1 VENRISC
8 SWVIVLLVLFTFSIQ
23 AQTQEDVVTQQK
35 EASKCLFMKKKAKK
49 NHLKSPDLSLM
60 FTKEIILSNLNEPLN
75 SINGKEGYKLK
86 HLLFEYWKKELQDK
100 NDSTSSVKVDF
111 ETQEVSYLIDKV
123 ESKTVKEVVSITLQV
138 KDEKGAEYATL
149 IFCMQDIKFI
159 LETNTVIFEGKTIT
173 LWEYFQKV
181 SFQTKDISL
190 TKLENDNFPCYFK

>member
-1 VENRISC
+1 MENRISS
-8 SWVIVLLVLFTFSIQ
+8 SWIIVLLTLFTFSIH
-23 AQTQEDVVTQQK
+23 AQTQEDVETQQQ
-35 EASKCLFMKKKAKK
+35 EVSKRLFMKKKAKK

-60 FTKEIILSNLNEPLN
+60 FTKEVLLSKENEPLN

-149 IFCMQDIKFI
+149 IFCLQDIKEI
-159 LETNTVIFEGKTIT
+159 LEVNTVIYEGKTLT
-173 LWEYFQKV
+173 LWEYIQNTTFQ
-181 SFQTKDISL
+181 SKDL
-190 TKLENDNFPCYFK
+190 YLVKLDKDSYPCYFK

>member
-1 VENRISC
+1 VKNRISS
-8 SWVIVLLVLFTFSIQ
+8 SWIIVLLTLFTFSIQ

-35 EASKCLFMKKKAKK
+35 EASKCFIKKKKAKK
-49 NHLKSPDLSLM
+49 NQLKSPDLSLM
-60 FTKEIILSNLNEPLN
+60 FTKEIILSNVNDPLN

-86 HLLFEYWKKELQDK
+86 HLLFDYWKKELQDK

-149 IFCMQDIKFI
+149 IFCMQDIKSI
-159 LETNTVIFEGKTIT
+159 LEKNTVIFEGKTIT
-173 LWEYFQKV
+173 LWEYFQNV

>member
-1 VENRISC
+1 MENRISS
-8 SWVIVLLVLFTFSIQ
+8 SWIIVLLTLFTFSIH
-23 AQTQEDVVTQQK
+23 AQTQEDVETQQQ
-35 EASKCLFMKKKAKK
+35 EVSKRLFMKKKAKK

-60 FTKEIILSNLNEPLN
+60 FTKEVLLSKENEPLN

-86 HLLFEYWKKELQDK
+86 HLLFEYWKKKLQDK

-149 IFCMQDIKFI
+149 IFCLQDIKEI
-159 LETNTVIFEGKTIT
+159 LEVNTVIYEGKTLT
-173 LWEYFQKV
+173 LWEYIQNTTFQ
-181 SFQTKDISL
+181 SKDL
-190 TKLENDNFPCYFK
+190 YLVKLDKDSYPCYFK